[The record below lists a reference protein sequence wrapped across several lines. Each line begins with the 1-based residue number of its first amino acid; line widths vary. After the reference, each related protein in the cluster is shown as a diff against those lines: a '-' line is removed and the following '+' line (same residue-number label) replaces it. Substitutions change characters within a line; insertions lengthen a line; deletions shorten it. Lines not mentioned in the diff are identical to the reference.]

1 MSSATPQ
8 PGQIV
13 AVRQRLYLVE
23 ESVPAVN
30 PSDSALVRL
39 SCVDDDAQGQALE
52 VLWDH
57 ELDAQAVT
65 GEAWETIAS
74 RGFDQPILIERYP
87 EQFLKVMLGVS
98 LTRRSPL
105 KVMTQKGHNSEGLP
119 LF

>member
-1 MSSATPQ
+1 MSNTTPQ

-23 ESVPAVN
+23 ESVPAVS

-74 RGFDQPILIERYP
+74 RGFDPPARFSAYFNTLR
-87 EQFLKVMLGVS
+87 
-98 LTRRSPL
+98 
-105 KVMTQKGHNSEGLP
+105 
-119 LF
+119 